1 MEAKP
6 QKPQEEFSRAEPATP
21 ASARLLRLV
30 RDLGAPYGHERS
42 FKVSHRA
49 LVDERYLLSLHKSAF
64 GAEPWSGL
72 LPICEALSLPGAFV
86 DAVEKHLPAADIL
99 HLGFERG
106 ADSCVYKLYLEFAA
120 RVRRDAA
127 SAAVAGNEPM
137 LVHLA
142 FKWDPAHRDRGT
154 IARYTCQP
162 ALSVEQMAARLSAIH
177 GQPDDGAPQSFA
189 RKLLD
194 TATARMGEG
203 QVFFM
208 EVEEEGNRRRSFD
221 INVYDAALDFAQ
233 VGPMMSKIW
242 PHFRIPEER
251 WRPILASARSQPL
264 GHLSGGIG
272 RDGKEFLSLYFGV
285 TAH

>member
-1 MEAKP
+1 MRE
-6 QKPQEEFSRAEPATP
+6 
-21 ASARLLRLV
+21 
-30 RDLGAPYGHERS
+30 LGAPYGHERS
-42 FKVSHRA
+42 FKVSDRA
-49 LVDERYLLSLHKSAF
+49 LLDDRYLLSLHKSAF

-72 LPICEALSLPGAFV
+72 MRICDALGFPGACL
-86 DAVEKHLPAADIL
+86 DAVAKHLPAANIL

-127 SAAVAGNEPM
+127 SATAAGNEPL

-142 FKWDPAHRDRGT
+142 FKWDPARRDGGT

-162 ALSVEQMAARLSAIH
+162 ALSAGQMAARLSAIH
-177 GQPDDGAPQSFA
+177 GERDSGAPQSFA

-208 EVEEEGNRRRSFD
+208 EVEEEGNPRRSFD
-221 INVYDAALDFAQ
+221 INVYDAALDFAAI
-233 VGPMMSKIW
+233 GPMMSDIW
-242 PHFRIPEER
+242 RHFRIPEER
-251 WRPILASARSQPL
+251 WRRILAAARAKPL